1 VLESAARSSTSR
13 GSARPSPSLAVS
25 KRPYLPRIVSERYRL
40 LRQIGGGGMGKVFEA
55 EIIRTGLRV
64 AVKML
69 HPLMAQDEEARIRLA
84 RECELVHEV
93 DHDALVPILDI
104 DEDEDDTPYVVM
116 ELLRGEDLRERLD
129 ADKYLSIRDAVWIA
143 WHVADALGSVHEANV
158 VHRDLKPENIFLQR
172 QRHVP
177 MRVRILDFGIA
188 KARERLTYES
198 ITLTKDG
205 RALGTPAYMSP
216 EQARGDR
223 NIDARTDIY
232 ALAVVLYEMLTGQ
245 SPYPGG
251 DEAGPLYLLQIIR
264 ERDPIPLRQ
273 LRPDASRS
281 LEFLLSCALE
291 KSRESRLHSMDEF
304 MTALSAIAAEPIPG
318 APVTDLEWGD
328 EPRGA
333 QASRKDRASSAGP
346 IPSASP
352 SRPAKPEAKRRK
364 TTR

>member
-1 VLESAARSSTSR
+1 MNQRRFIPRVL
-13 GSARPSPSLAVS
+13 
-25 KRPYLPRIVSERYRL
+25 SERYRL
-40 LRQIGGGGMGKVFEA
+40 IRQIGGGGMGKVYEA
-55 EIIRTGLRV
+55 EVVRTGLHV

-93 DHDALVPILDI
+93 DHDALVPIIDI
-104 DEDEDDTPYVVM
+104 DEDTDGAPFVVM
-116 ELLRGEDLRERLD
+116 ELLQGEDLRSKLD
-129 ADKYLSIRDAVWIA
+129 SDKCLSIKDSIWIA
-143 WHVADALGSVHEANV
+143 WHVADALGAVHEAKV

-177 MRVRILDFGIA
+177 VRVRILDFGIA
-188 KARERLTYES
+188 KARERLTHDS
-198 ITLTKDG
+198 ITLTRDG

-223 NIDARTDIY
+223 NIDLRTDVY
-232 ALAVVLYEMLTGQ
+232 GLAVVLYEMLTGQ

-264 ERDPIPLRQ
+264 EREPIPLRQ

-281 LEFLLSCALE
+281 LELLLACALE
-291 KSRESRLHSMDEF
+291 KNRENRVGSMEEL

-328 EPRGA
+328 EPRLQQHGRA
-333 QASRKDRASSAGP
+333 PKGTASRP
-346 IPSASP
+346 V
-352 SRPAKPEAKRRK
+352 AKKTRK

>member
-1 VLESAARSSTSR
+1 
-13 GSARPSPSLAVS
+13 
-25 KRPYLPRIVSERYRL
+25 
-40 LRQIGGGGMGKVFEA
+40 MGKVFEA
-55 EIIRTGLRV
+55 ELVRTGLHV

-84 RECELVHEV
+84 RECELVHDV

-104 DEDEDDTPYVVM
+104 DEDGDGTPFVVM
-116 ELLRGEDLRERLD
+116 ELLQGEDLREKLD
-129 ADKYLSIRDAVWIA
+129 ADKCLTIRDSVWIA
-143 WHVADALGSVHEANV
+143 WHVADALDAVHQAHV

-177 MRVRILDFGIA
+177 VRVRVLDFGIA
-188 KARERLTYES
+188 KARERLSNET
-198 ITLTKDG
+198 ITLTRDG

-223 NIDARTDIY
+223 NIDLRTDVY
-232 ALAVVLYEMLTGQ
+232 GLAVVLYEMLTGQ

-264 ERDPIPLRQ
+264 EREPIPLRQ

-281 LEFLLSCALE
+281 LEFLISCALE
-291 KSRESRLHSMDEF
+291 KNRENRLSSMEEF

-328 EPRGA
+328 EPRV
-333 QASRKDRASSAGP
+333 QHPYASGRTGKSTA
-346 IPSASP
+346 
-352 SRPAKPEAKRRK
+352 SRPAAKRRK
-364 TTR
+364 TNR